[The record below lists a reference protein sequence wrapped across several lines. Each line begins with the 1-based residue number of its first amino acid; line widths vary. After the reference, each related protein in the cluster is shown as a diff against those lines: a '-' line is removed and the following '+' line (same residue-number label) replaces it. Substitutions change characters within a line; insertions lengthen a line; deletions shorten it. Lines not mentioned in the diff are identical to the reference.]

1 MQAPFADR
9 LAQAVRQKRTPLVV
23 GLDPRLEML
32 PPELA
37 PDRTGDPAQVAAAYE
52 RFCCRVIELVA
63 PLVPAVKPQ
72 VAFFE
77 QWGPPG
83 LEALARVIA
92 RARQNELLVL
102 VDAKRGDIGST
113 AQAYA
118 QAYLGPQ
125 APWPGDALTVNPYL
139 GPDTLEPFVAAAVE
153 QGRGVFVLVK
163 TSNRQSGVFQDL
175 PAPENPVF
183 EHVAAQVERLAG
195 QTAASCGYGAV
206 GAVVGATYPEQLAHL
221 RKLMPHAWLLV
232 PGLGAQGATA
242 ADVAGA
248 FDPGG
253 LGAVVNSS
261 RGIIFAWHREAYAH
275 LGAARWEEAVQQ
287 AARDTIEQLRR
298 HTPAGAL

>member
-1 MQAPFADR
+1 MPVAFADR
-9 LAQAVRQKRTPLVV
+9 LAQAVRRKRTPLVV

-32 PPELA
+32 PAELVPA
-37 PDRTGDPAQVAAAYE
+37 VPDDPHQVSAAYR
-52 RFCCRVIELVA
+52 RFCCQVIDVVA

-77 QWGPPG
+77 QWGPAG
-83 LEALARVIA
+83 LEALARVIQHA
-92 RARQNELLVL
+92 QAAGLLVI

-113 AQAYA
+113 AVAYA
-118 QAYLGPQ
+118 QAYLGQQ

-139 GPDTLEPFVAAAVE
+139 GPDTLEPFISLAAE

-163 TSNRQSGVFQDL
+163 TSNRQSGAFQDL
-175 PAPENPVF
+175 PAEVPLH
-183 EHVAAQVERLAG
+183 EHVAAFVEQQAA
-195 QTAASCGYGAV
+195 QTAGTCGYGTV
-206 GAVVGATYPEQLAHL
+206 GAVVGATHPEQLTRL

-242 ADVAGA
+242 ADVAAA

-261 RGIIFAWHREAYAH
+261 RGIIFAWHREAYAP
-275 LGAARWEEAVQQ
+275 LGSERWKEAVRQ
-287 AARDTIEQLRR
+287 AARDTVEQLRR

>member
-1 MQAPFADR
+1 MPVPFADR
-9 LAQAVRQKRTPLVV
+9 LAQAVRRKRTPLVV

-32 PPELA
+32 PAELA
-37 PDRTGDPAQVAAAYE
+37 LAAPSNPQQVSAVYE
-52 RFCCRVIELVA
+52 RFCCQVIELVA

-77 QWGPPG
+77 RWGPPG
-83 LEALARVIA
+83 LEALAGVI
-92 RARQNELLVL
+92 RHARQAGLLVL

-113 AQAYA
+113 AVAYA

-139 GPDTLEPFVAAAVE
+139 GPDTLEPFLSLAAE

-163 TSNRQSGVFQDL
+163 TSNRQSGAFQDL
-175 PAPENPVF
+175 PAEVPLH
-183 EHVAAQVERLAG
+183 EHVAAFVERQAA
-195 QTAASCGYGAV
+195 QTTGGCGYGAV
-206 GAVVGATYPEQLAHL
+206 GAVVGATHPQQLARL
-221 RKLMPHAWLLV
+221 RKLMPHAWFLV

-242 ADVAGA
+242 ADVAAA
-248 FDPGG
+248 FDPRG

-261 RGIIFAWHREAYAH
+261 RGIIYAWHQEAYAH
-275 LGAARWEEAVQQ
+275 LGDKQWQEAVQQ

>member
-1 MQAPFADR
+1 MPVPFADR
-9 LAQAVRQKRTPLVV
+9 LAQTLRRKRTPLVV
-23 GLDPRLEML
+23 GLDPRVGLL

-37 PDRTGDPAQVAAAYE
+37 PAIGDDPRQAADACE
-52 RFCCRVIELVA
+52 RFCRRVIDLVA

-83 LEALARVIA
+83 LESLARVIHHA
-92 RARQNELLVL
+92 HEAGLLVI

-113 AQAYA
+113 AAAYA

-139 GPDTLEPFVAAAVE
+139 GPDTLEPFFSLAAE

-163 TSNRQSGVFQDL
+163 TSNPQSGAFQDL
-175 PAPENPVF
+175 PAEVPLH
-183 EHVAAQVERLAG
+183 EHVAAFVERQAARTAG
-195 QTAASCGYGAV
+195 TCGYGTV
-206 GAVVGATYPEQLAHL
+206 GAVVGATHPEQLARL
-221 RKLMPHAWLLV
+221 RQLMPHAWLLV

-242 ADVAGA
+242 DDVAAA

-261 RGIIFAWHREAYAH
+261 RGIIFAWHRDAYAH
-275 LGAARWEEAVQQ
+275 LGADRWEEAVLQ
-287 AARDTIEQLRR
+287 AARDTIEQLRQ